1 MKIKPEDSLFF
12 PSELAGNVFSILDNC
27 QRKAENI
34 PLELLLSEAR
44 EHLEQA
50 HQAHARNGVVNVRI
64 AEAIYNVFEVIVAD
78 WDNIPFQAQTWCKG
92 MISYFSLKDDD
103 EDDFNSL
110 IGFDDDVEVVNSCLV
125 IARRED
131 LSIKLG
137 DAKELP
143 VPETESPS
151 RRRTKP
157 GYSSAKVPLAAG
169 MRVLCRD
176 AEWLVTGV
184 ETIDPASLETGKET
198 NSQAHCTGVDDLV
211 YRGQFF

>member
-12 PSELAGNVFSILDNC
+12 PSGLASNVFSMLDNC

-50 HQAHARNGVVNVRI
+50 HQAHARNGVVNVQI

-78 WDNIPFQAQTWCKG
+78 WDNIPYQAQAWCKG

-110 IGFDDDVEVVNSCLV
+110 IGFDDDAEVVNSCLLL
-125 IARRED
+125 AGRKD
-131 LSIKLG
+131 LLINPGEVK
-137 DAKELP
+137 DLP
-143 VPETESPS
+143 EPESKSASPATDK
-151 RRRTKP
+151 TKIFIRK
-157 GYSSAKVPLAAG
+157 SSSGCRYAG
-169 MRVLCRD
+169 FV
-176 AEWLVTGV
+176 
-184 ETIDPASLETGKET
+184 S
-198 NSQAHCTGVDDLV
+198 
-211 YRGQFF
+211 